1 MDVWI
6 EASKTLILGFML
18 IVAATAIRLSM
29 RLQALTTPLTRRL
42 AELHQA
48 EPGSLITTDPWLKR
62 LQERYTALLQHV
74 DSINATEFS
83 CGEIETLPLKL
94 LGRTLTASAAQSWIR
109 QAPGVLI
116 SLGLLGTFVGLTVGL
131 NQIAAVLK
139 PGVTPAA
146 IMATLGGMI
155 APMGAAFQ
163 SSLMGL
169 LLSLVVLIWS
179 QLNGSRDCLERCE
192 LLLTSWLETVLPQ
205 QLGAKVMTPLNQ
217 SIQGLNTCVAGLP
230 KSIEASVERAM
241 QQAFA
246 AKLEQVFNV
255 QTLLAEDA
263 QRSLQQLAAISAAL
277 HESGQDFLQAAQALK
292 HSSFASTLQESV
304 QGLIDCREHL
314 TASTNG
320 LSKRLLD
327 LRDSLISTQSEWKLL
342 AKTAEQELSS
352 CRLAID
358 QMQIETQA
366 LRQVSAGLGEATQA
380 NSEAAK
386 QLRETRLEVMR
397 DRKLTIS
404 VAETIQARLSTDN
417 SVAESCQ
424 LFVQSLQSCLDDWH
438 QSMQQLDGLQTQ
450 LLNLAIKARRDDAEL
465 ISTERREAQELI
477 RRLRQQLL
485 EEVGTAIQSQYEAL
499 INLNT
504 PTREAGVIGQQ
515 LELQL
520 DSVRQQL
527 NAIHDELDALL
538 EADSNSRERGD
549 T

>member
-1 MDVWI
+1 M
-6 EASKTLILGFML
+6 
-18 IVAATAIRLSM
+18 
-29 RLQALTTPLTRRL
+29 
-42 AELHQA
+42 
-48 EPGSLITTDPWLKR
+48 
-62 LQERYTALLQHV
+62 
-74 DSINATEFS
+74 DSIDATEFS
-83 CGEIETLPLKL
+83 CGEIETLPLKV

-169 LLSLVVLIWS
+169 FLSLVVLIWS

-205 QLGAKVMTPLNQ
+205 QLGAKVMTPLRQ
-217 SIQGLNTCVAGLP
+217 SIEGLNERMGILP
-230 KSIEASVERAM
+230 GVIAASVERAM

-255 QTLLAEDA
+255 QTVLAEEA

-277 HESGQDFLQAAQALK
+277 HESGQDFQQAAQALK

-404 VAETIQARLSTDN
+404 VAETIQARLNTDS

-465 ISTERREAQELI
+465 MSTERREAQELI

-485 EEVGTAIQSQYEAL
+485 EEVGTAIQSQHEAL

-520 DSVRQQL
+520 ESVRQQL

>member
-6 EASKTLILGFML
+6 EASKTLILGLML
-18 IVAATAIRLSM
+18 IIAATAIRLSM

-48 EPGSLITTDPWLKR
+48 EPGSLITTDPWLTR
-62 LQERYTALLQHV
+62 VQERYSALLCHV
-74 DSINATEFS
+74 DSIDATEFS
-83 CGEIETLPLKL
+83 CGEIETLPLKV

-169 LLSLVVLIWS
+169 FLSLVVLIWS

-205 QLGAKVMTPLNQ
+205 QLGAKVMTPLRQ
-217 SIQGLNTCVAGLP
+217 SIEGLNERMGILP
-230 KSIEASVERAM
+230 GVIAASVERAM

-255 QTLLAEDA
+255 QTLLAEEA

-404 VAETIQARLSTDN
+404 VAETIQARLNTDS

-465 ISTERREAQELI
+465 MSTERREAQELI

-485 EEVGTAIQSQYEAL
+485 EEVGTAIQSQHEAL

-520 DSVRQQL
+520 ESVRQQL